1 VAHGRRSGHTARP
14 ADRHRPERGH
24 DHGNRPRHL
33 PQKYYP
39 GKSDDI
45 ERTLALDWSRDPW
58 AMACE
63 ARTYKPGEL
72 RKIWPAVIQPVG
84 RVYFAGAYCD
94 NNSWG
99 MEAASRSAFRVARA
113 IHEA

>member
-1 VAHGRRSGHTARP
+1 MAEEIATPRGLLIGTAPNAGMTTQVALSTFR
-14 ADRHRPERGH
+14 
-24 DHGNRPRHL
+24 
-33 PQKYYP
+33 KYYP
-39 GKSDDI
+39 GKDDI
-45 ERTLALDWSRDPW
+45 ERTQALDWSRDSW

-63 ARTYKPGEL
+63 AQTYKPGEL

-84 RVYFAGAYCD
+84 RVHFAGAYCD

-99 MEAASRSAFRVARA
+99 MEAASRSGVRVARA

>member
-1 VAHGRRSGHTARP
+1 MAEEVATPRGLLIGTAPNAGMTTAIALATFR
-14 ADRHRPERGH
+14 
-24 DHGNRPRHL
+24 
-33 PQKYYP
+33 KYYP